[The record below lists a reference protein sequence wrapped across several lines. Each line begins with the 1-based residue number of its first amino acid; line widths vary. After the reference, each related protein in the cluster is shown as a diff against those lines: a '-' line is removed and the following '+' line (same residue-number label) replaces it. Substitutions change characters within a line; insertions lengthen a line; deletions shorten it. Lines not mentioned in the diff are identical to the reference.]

1 MDKAQ
6 IEKLKQGESL
16 SQITLEELKQKYSET
31 TDEQERRELENKINR
46 IKNPSIK
53 GIDDYREWLGKNA
66 YAFSILFDKRNED
79 QRDSFFSGLTVEAC
93 EKVTGK
99 EYPEGLRSAL
109 RRKITGTTEE
119 EIQRQRD
126 ERATE
131 ILSYFEV
138 AEIVEIFNAVA
149 PITKRDSPVSVSKV
163 RLMGDKVARS
173 ISSNEGILQK
183 EITDEYGNVG
193 WLNVNDSVLD
203 TLIGMPVDGQVRLTW
218 GVGQSNEEIV
228 PVFISV
234 YYQDLPAFAKKRFD
248 AFDITIIN
256 HIGSMYYYQQLK
268 APGSVLK
275 ITLRELWANIIGAKD
290 SKKIS
295 VRPEKLAM
303 LHRRIDRLRT
313 TLLELDIRA
322 ELQNKRYTFND
333 ERLVSGV
340 ARENMILAHEVRF
353 KTEKNRIVNGY
364 AFVSMPIL
372 FAYCLA
378 KKTLIT
384 VPLDMMQ
391 IEGKTDEDVI
401 KFRDY
406 LIKEIVNLK
415 NGYRKQR
422 TFRLDTIYEKTGMKP
437 PSERLDK
444 TNYKDYD
451 KETGKSKTYEA
462 NVRKAASSDR
472 EKIEQILNAWVSK
485 GNIYGYKW
493 NKRGCSITGFTV
505 DIIDPQK
512 GISDGKAD

>member
-66 YAFSILFDKRNED
+66 YAFSILFDKRNEN
-79 QRDSFFSGLTVEAC
+79 QRDSFFSDLTVEAC
-93 EKVTGK
+93 KKVTGK
-99 EYPEGLRSAL
+99 EYPEGLRTVL

-138 AEIVEIFNAVA
+138 AEIVKIFNAVTL
-149 PITKRDSPVSVSKV
+149 ITKRDSPVSVSKV
-163 RLMGDKVARS
+163 RLMSDKIAKT
-173 ISSNEGILQK
+173 ISSQKGTLQI
-183 EITDEYGNVG
+183 ETTDDYGNVG
-193 WLNVNDSVLD
+193 WLNVSDSIID
-203 TLIGMPVDGQVRLTW
+203 TLIGKPIDGQLRVAW
-218 GVGQSNEEIV
+218 AVGQSGTDSV
-228 PVFISV
+228 PVIISIT
-234 YYQDLPAFAKKRFD
+234 YDDLPTMAKRKLD

-256 HIGSMYYYQQLK
+256 HIGSMYYYQQQMYPK
-268 APGSVLK
+268 SELK

-295 VRPEKLAM
+295 VRPEKLQM
-303 LHRRIDRLRT
+303 LQKRIERLMK
-313 TLLELDIRA
+313 TLLEMDITE
-322 ELQNKRYTFND
+322 ELQRGMYTLDD
-333 ERLVSGV
+333 ERLIGGYVKD
-340 ARENMILAHEVRF
+340 NMIHATQARF
-353 KTEKNRIVNGY
+353 KTEKNRIVDGY
-364 AFVSMPIL
+364 IFLKMPIL

-378 KKTLIT
+378 KNHLIT

-472 EKIEQILNAWVSK
+472 EKIEQILDTWVSK

-493 NKRGCSITGFTV
+493 NKRGRSITGFTV
-505 DIIDPQK
+505 DMIDPQK
-512 GISDGKAD
+512 GISDGKTD